1 MQMSSNE
8 NEITKTEEIPKTEI
22 MQYSPANFIEMAI
35 KSNAGIEQ
43 LERLMT
49 LQERWEKNQAY
60 KAFLEAMTNFQS
72 ECPPI
77 PKTKKVAYKE
87 VKYRFAPLDVIAVTI
102 QPALKNNGL
111 SYRWEYEEKENKIV
125 CYCVVSHVMGHSE
138 RSRMETDKDTSGSKN
153 DIQAIGSART
163 YLQRYTLI
171 SALGLTTTDEDVDGV
186 TVENRTVFQD
196 RIKSWDFTD
205 HIIMKANA
213 ITDGDD
219 FKVFLND
226 LPPEEEVAMFK
237 EILTR
242 LVEPDEQKAGA
253 IRAKLWGDFQKLHKG
268 VSKQWLEQLSKAK
281 IIKQKGS

>member
-1 MQMSSNE
+1 MSD
-8 NEITKTEEIPKTEI
+8 EITKTEVIPKSQAV
-22 MQYSPANFIEMAI
+22 MYSPATFIEKAI
-35 KSNAGIEQ
+35 ESNAGIEQ
-43 LERLMT
+43 LERLMA

-87 VKYRFAPLDVIAVTI
+87 VKYRFAPLDVIATTI

-111 SYRWEYEEKENKIV
+111 SYRWEYEEKEGKIV
-125 CYCVVSHVMGHSE
+125 CYCVVSHIMGHSE
-138 RSRMETDKDTSGSKN
+138 RSRMETDKDISGSKN

-186 TVENRTVFQD
+186 TVENRTIFQD

-226 LPPEEEVAMFK
+226 LPSDEDVATFK
-237 EILTR
+237 ELLTR
-242 LVEPDEQKAGA
+242 LVETDEQKAGA
-253 IRAKLWGDFQKLHKG
+253 IRAKLWNDFQKLHKG
-268 VSKQWLEQLSKAK
+268 VSKQWLESLSKAK
-281 IIKQKGS
+281 IIKQKVHNE

>member
-1 MQMSSNE
+1 MS
-8 NEITKTEEIPKTEI
+8 EITKTEEAPKAEI
-22 MQYSPANFIEMAI
+22 THYSPANFIEMAI

-43 LERLMT
+43 LERLMA
-49 LQERWEKNQAY
+49 LEERWEKNQAY
-60 KAFLEAMTNFQS
+60 KAYLEAMTAFQS

-87 VKYRFAPLDVIAVTI
+87 VKYRFAPLDVIATTI

-111 SYRWEYEEKENKIV
+111 SYRWEYQDENDKIV
-125 CYCVVSHVMGHSE
+125 CYCIVSHVQGHSE
-138 RSRMETDKDTSGSKN
+138 RSRMQTEKDMSGSKN

-186 TVENRTVFQD
+186 TVESRTAFTD
-196 RIKSWDFTD
+196 KIKNWDFTD

-219 FKVFLND
+219 FKTFLDD
-226 LPPEEEVAMFK
+226 LPTEEDVATFK
-237 EILTR
+237 EILSR
-242 LVEPDEQKAGA
+242 LVETDEQKAAA

-268 VSKQWLEQLSKAK
+268 VSKQWLESLNRAK
-281 IIKQKGS
+281 IIKQKEIHNE